1 MLQRAG
7 RWMAD
12 STSCPWLPKPQ
23 AQVYGLI
30 AGSGSWKAAGSS
42 QEKLFFQLGSAWLR
56 MRGSAGCSPGL
67 CLAFPLV
74 SDVPWEQVG
83 AHQPPGIKSVLP
95 AKGILQPGG
104 RDDFLVAKPPAGN
117 SPCARPPGALNPSSR
132 WPGFWS
138 RCQQHRRTGWESTI
152 PIPCL
157 PSYPIPQ
164 ERGHP
169 TAIRTA
175 PCFAVGVVMSLL
187 T

>member
-1 MLQRAG
+1 ML
-7 RWMAD
+7 
-12 STSCPWLPKPQ
+12 
-23 AQVYGLI
+23 
-30 AGSGSWKAAGSS
+30 AAA
-42 QEKLFFQLGSAWLR
+42 LGSAL
-56 MRGSAGCSPGL
+56 PFL
-67 CLAFPLV
+67 CTTGTRTGLV
-74 SDVPWEQVG
+74 SDVPWEQVR
-83 AHQPPGIKSVLP
+83 AHQPPGIKSILP

-104 RDDFLVAKPPAGN
+104 RDEFLVAKPSRKLPQ
-117 SPCARPPGALNPSSR
+117 SQTLLCAHPPGALNPSSR

-138 RCQQHRRTGWESTI
+138 RCQQHRWTGWESTI

-164 ERGHP
+164 ERGHS